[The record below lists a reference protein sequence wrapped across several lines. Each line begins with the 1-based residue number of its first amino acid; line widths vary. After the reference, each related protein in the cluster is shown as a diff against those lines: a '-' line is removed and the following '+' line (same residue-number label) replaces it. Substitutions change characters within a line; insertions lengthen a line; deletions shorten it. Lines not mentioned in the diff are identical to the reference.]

1 MLTRSESAAP
11 GKNGAVTVYFE
22 GRAVVAR
29 AGDSL
34 AAALLAAGVT
44 VTRSTPVT
52 GAPRGPY
59 CMMGAC
65 FECLAVVDGRAS
77 VQTCMTL
84 VREGMRVERQDGAR
98 GLDVEAVALRD
109 PSRQPPPPNP
119 LPQGGGGE

>member
-1 MLTRSESAAP
+1 MLSRLESAVP
-11 GKNGAVTVYFE
+11 GEGGAVTVYFE
-22 GRAVVAR
+22 GRAVEAR
-29 AGDSL
+29 AGDSV

-52 GAPRGPY
+52 GASRGPY

-84 VREGMRVERQDGAR
+84 VRDGMRVERQVGAR
-98 GLDVEAVALRD
+98 GLDVEGVALRD
-109 PSRQPPPPNP
+109 PSPRP
-119 LPQGGGGE
+119 LPQGEGENK